1 MKKNLKKSK
10 FVILPALATLV
21 LTSVATVTGTA
32 AWFTVN
38 RTVTVSGSKFET
50 KVLDGDLKVGIT
62 KGVGIKDNVNANSTV
77 TVTAT
82 VDGYLTH
89 GSYNAAIGSTGS
101 LFVANLNDAKEI
113 ESYSDKGNVATA
125 VTAENEQVTHS
136 NWFAG
141 TTGAENDK
149 KNIWYGVSWKM
160 KFTTANQNN
169 DTIALLFDPT
179 GSKVI
184 DANGKGETIKGL
196 RIAFMTTTELIV
208 ASGDKATAV
217 GETPSVSLKHVVSS
231 TEPTRTANFD
241 SDIFFKIGDKNAI
254 VPLAKDYDSN
264 IKTRP
269 TYLGDVGANGLEV
282 TVVAWFEGE
291 DPSIV
296 DNKELSSVTTDL
308 NFYARRYTNA

>member
-38 RTVTVSGSKFET
+38 RTVTVSGNKFET
-50 KVLDGDLKVGIT
+50 KILDGNLKVAIT
-62 KGVGIKDNVNANSTV
+62 KGVGITDDVTENSTA
-77 TVTAT
+77 TAS

-89 GSYNAAIGSTGS
+89 GSYNAVAGSAGS
-101 LFVANLNDAKEI
+101 LFVANLNDAGQT

-179 GSKVI
+179 GSKAI

-208 ASGDKATAV
+208 ASGDKAAKV

-231 TEPTRTANFD
+231 TESTKTANFD

-308 NFYARRYTNA
+308 NFYARRYTKA